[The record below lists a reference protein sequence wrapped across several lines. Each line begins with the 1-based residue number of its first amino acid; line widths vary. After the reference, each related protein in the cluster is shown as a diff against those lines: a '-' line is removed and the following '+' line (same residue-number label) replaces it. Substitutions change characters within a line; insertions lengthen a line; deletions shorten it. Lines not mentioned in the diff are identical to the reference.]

1 MFRYVA
7 RAAWATASN
16 TFCIHLIMIECVCM
30 DGEKE
35 ASWWQA
41 WSMAIFRRNYRT
53 EAAQNTT
60 ESEKEERRKAHKH
73 AGKRTND
80 QIYPELKRAAGE
92 KCVD

>member
-1 MFRYVA
+1 
-7 RAAWATASN
+7 
-16 TFCIHLIMIECVCM
+16 
-30 DGEKE
+30 
-35 ASWWQA
+35 
-41 WSMAIFRRNYRT
+41 MAIFRRKYRT

-92 KCVD
+92 NKVRGLKKKNLLEVFLDGSSYMRSNTCWDV